1 MFIDII
7 KFLFFNI
14 KYGMILY
21 SKKLRIKNMI
31 NESVI
36 SMAEK
41 MLKTK
46 ISEDNFPNIYV
57 EKLKLLKT
65 YNKKNKE
72 DLEIIQLKIEIWNI
86 DIRFIDTITKM
97 LQEKDYDYKKIL
109 LNLKEELEIMI
120 PKIKNIKEAVIKT
133 NSSLKYINR
142 FLKEFD

>member
-1 MFIDII
+1 
-7 KFLFFNI
+7 
-14 KYGMILY
+14 
-21 SKKLRIKNMI
+21 MI